1 MNQNKVASVGSTLP
15 RGVQASRKTLSMLAI
30 AILLVG
36 AGCVSEPAVDS
47 DWIRKANANFESKDG
62 AMTHSAE
69 SDTQLARLWS
79 DKPENVELLRR
90 VHLRNIRVVS
100 GVVPRCPPDAV
111 AGTHF
116 PVRVQVSFLV
126 GADGKVK
133 DARIFESYD
142 PRFDSI
148 SLSTI
153 RKFRF
158 LPARGAD
165 GRPEPEMTTLPF
177 VFFSPVRGTG

>member
-1 MNQNKVASVGSTLP
+1 MSVLT
-15 RGVQASRKTLSMLAI
+15 I
-30 AILLVG
+30 AILVVG
-36 AGCVSEPAVDS
+36 AGCVSEPAVDP

-62 AMTHSAE
+62 AMTHNSE

-90 VHLRNIRVVS
+90 VHFRNVRVVS
-100 GVVPRCPPDAV
+100 GVVPKCPPDAV
-111 AGTHF
+111 VGTHF

-126 GADGKVK
+126 GTDGRVK
-133 DARIFESYD
+133 DARIYESYD
-142 PRFDSI
+142 SRFNSI

-158 LPARGAD
+158 VPARGAD
-165 GRPEPEMTTLPF
+165 GHPEPEMTTLPF